1 MLSAGSLQ
9 RSNRCVP
16 AWLSEHPPL
25 SHVTRQPSPIQA
37 HSGPRILPP
46 VPSALH
52 RSSPPAPRASRR
64 VGEGIRIAIARIHD
78 VRMISERIYPF
89 DRTEL
94 ALIGA
99 NARDIVR
106 IPFGAGR

>member
-1 MLSAGSLQ
+1 
-9 RSNRCVP
+9 
-16 AWLSEHPPL
+16 
-25 SHVTRQPSPIQA
+25 
-37 HSGPRILPP
+37 
-46 VPSALH
+46 
-52 RSSPPAPRASRR
+52 